1 MTLTRVL
8 CPIDFSEASTHALE
22 QAVVLARAAGAAI
35 TVLHVYLSML
45 PPTGVTTMDGATEDT
60 LDPMLLERWRERA
73 AAQAQVVRD
82 AGVPL
87 DIVVAGGQ
95 PVDVILEH
103 AAAINADLVVVGTHG
118 TSGVQHLMLGSVTEK
133 LLRRAR
139 CPVLTVPPRM
149 HEARLTPFARVLC
162 AVDFSECSLVAA
174 NAASAL
180 ARDAGGMLT
189 LLHVIEWPWHEPP
202 VPTFEGMPPA
212 QVAALMEYRRYLE
225 TGAIERLHVVAASLD
240 PSIDIVSR
248 VRFGK
253 PWVETLEAA
262 ESEQADAIVLGV
274 QGRSA
279 ISLGFF
285 GSTTNHVVRAAR
297 CPVLTLRG

>member
-8 CPIDFSEASTHALE
+8 CPVDFSDASTHALE
-22 QAVVLARAAGAAI
+22 QAVVLARAAGASI

-45 PPTGVTTMDGATEDT
+45 APTGVTTMDGATEDT
-60 LDPMLLERWRERA
+60 VDPAMLQQWRDRT

-87 DIVVAGGQ
+87 DIVIAGGQ
-95 PVDVILEH
+95 PVEVILDH
-103 AAAINADLVVVGTHG
+103 AAALDADLIVMGTHG

-133 LLRRAR
+133 LLRKAS

-149 HEARLTPFARVLC
+149 HEADLTPFSRVLC
-162 AVDFSECSLVAA
+162 PLDFSECSLKAA
-174 NAASAL
+174 RAAAGL
-180 ARDAGGMLT
+180 ARDAGGALT

-202 VPTFEGMPPA
+202 VPSMEGIPPA
-212 QVAALMEYRRYLE
+212 QAEALLEYRRYLE
-225 TGAIERLHVVAASLD
+225 AGANERLAAVAATVD
-240 PSIDIVSR
+240 PQVDVVTR

-253 PWVETLEAA
+253 PWSETLETA
-262 ESEQADAIVLGV
+262 ETEGADAIVLGV

-297 CPVLTLRG
+297 CPVLTIRD